1 MRLIQAISLHKPFR
15 KRLHVWGGGGVI
27 HLMTHSAHFNYSYLS
42 SDTLLSGVSKTL
54 NLDVGWRILILG
66 RCRNLRGALSSI
78 LDLSLSVTRCGYF
91 GVVVSVFVLLFV
103 VVVVLVWGCFFWWI
117 FGVCFVCLVLL
128 FLGVWV
134 FFGCG
139 FIFIFFIFCC
149 CCCCWFFFVGFFVCF
164 FIKIN
169 KNVTCDINPL
179 FT

>member
-91 GVVVSVFVLLFV
+91 GVVVSVFVLLLFV
-103 VVVVLVWGCFFWWI
+103 VVVVLGFFWLWI
-117 FGVCFVCLVLL
+117 FIYFCFLFVCCCFVL
-128 FLGVWV
+128 F
-134 FFGCG
+134 
-139 FIFIFFIFCC
+139 
-149 CCCCWFFFVGFFVCF
+149 GFFVVLLVLF
-164 FIKIN
+164 FIYFLFIKIN